1 MYFFSAPPPPSFFFA
16 LVCEICWVQGI
27 VYISCYSLACLA
39 YNFELYFICYEAP
52 TWLGGCRIGVRC
64 GLRRLTPSHLCC
76 VCFFFEFAPTW
87 LWFVPTRLWSG
98 PIRAD
103 LTRIELYQ
111 PNRIVSTGSRNWLK
125 MPKRPKKAEICLDSC
140 RNSQN
145 RLWMRPK
152 HPKSV
157 LPQFYSEYLLLLLC
171 FLFCFV
177 FLAFFFLCFV
187 NQGHSNVFFK
197 NILIVKIYSK

>member
-1 MYFFSAPPPPSFFFA
+1 MLSNKA
-16 LVCEICWVQGI
+16 LGLITCKILIIHHPIPTQI
-27 VYISCYSLACLA
+27 VSHTDSPTT
-39 YNFELYFICYEAP
+39 AP
-52 TWLGGCRIGVRC
+52 TWLGGCRTGVRC
-64 GLRRLTPSHLCC
+64 GVWHLTWLLARRCR
-76 VCFFFEFAPTW
+76 VWAFFFSDSRQLGFDSRWTGVIRPE
-87 LWFVPTRLWSG
+87 SG
-98 PIRAD
+98 
-103 LTRIELYQ
+103 RIGRQ
-111 PNRIVSTGSRNWLK
+111 LK
-125 MPKRPKKAEICLDSC
+125 RWKQAEIGLESC
-140 RNSQN
+140 RNNRN

-197 NILIVKIYSK
+197 NILIVKIYRKYK